1 MTICPFRFKC
11 TYVKH
16 EKLFLIFFLHFLNLH
31 TFIYF
36 GKKYDRHRYFISE
49 IKDCEKRKLAMTII
63 FFIKMLKLESAKVS
77 LRLLSKKCRFRTLFD
92 SQHVRRSQTLAKGAM
107 RVRLSYV
114 FIALREP
121 TLECISLSYMS
132 ILIGV
137 S

>member
-1 MTICPFRFKC
+1 MLNTKS
-11 TYVKH
+11 
-16 EKLFLIFFLHFLNLH
+16 FFSFFSCISSNLH

-63 FFIKMLKLESAKVS
+63 FFIKVLKLESAKVS

>member
-1 MTICPFRFKC
+1 
-11 TYVKH
+11 
-16 EKLFLIFFLHFLNLH
+16 
-31 TFIYF
+31 
-36 GKKYDRHRYFISE
+36 
-49 IKDCEKRKLAMTII
+49 
-63 FFIKMLKLESAKVS
+63 MLKLESAKVS

>member
-1 MTICPFRFKC
+1 MTRIFFRIVRICNPGFKC
-11 TYVKH
+11 NCLKN
-16 EKLFLIFFLHFLNLH
+16 ENFFLVLFFNFWNLH
-31 TFIYF
+31 QILNIL
-36 GKKYDRHRYFISE
+36 KKKMIGIATLFRRTQAVKNLFRPLSE
-49 IKDCEKRKLAMTII
+49 KH
-63 FFIKMLKLESAKVS
+63 
-77 LRLLSKKCRFRTLFD
+77 RFRTPFD